1 MLDET
6 FSVSFK
12 HCGYL
17 ENGEETKIAPVSNKD
32 CCWIETVMHFRIK
45 LQQRLSTYVGRIY
58 SLDGT
63 PILRGIGVGR
73 IGKGG
78 IRIVNLRY
86 QQTDPT
92 RRGQTGSVQ
101 IFTLCAPEID
111 TIFYKRK
118 IRLEVIEKL

>member
-45 LQQRLSTYVGRIY
+45 LQSKGCRLTLG
-58 SLDGT
+58 GFT
-63 PILRGIGVGR
+63 PWTGLLFCEGLALAGL
-73 IGKGG
+73 GKVASG
-78 IRIVNLRY
+78 
-86 QQTDPT
+86 
-92 RRGQTGSVQ
+92 
-101 IFTLCAPEID
+101 
-111 TIFYKRK
+111 
-118 IRLEVIEKL
+118 